1 MANDEI
7 DEQGDI
13 EGTNKS
19 ADVLEHV
26 ESVQDGENLDDIGNV
41 ELSNRLELSTGVV
54 VNVEACVDASGVNSG
69 EKRAAENTLVQNPRK
84 NRRHQ
89 GRLERNSL
97 KNLLLN
103 KIKKLRTQKRGL
115 RITLKLSS

>member
-13 EGTNKS
+13 EGTSKS

-26 ESVQDGENLDDIGNV
+26 ESVQDGENIDDIGNDIGNGIGNV
-41 ELSNRLELSTGVV
+41 ELSDRLDLSTGVV

-84 NRRHQ
+84 KQKTPRETR
-89 GRLERNSL
+89 
-97 KNLLLN
+97 
-103 KIKKLRTQKRGL
+103 KKLIEKSTPKENKSAVIGEV
-115 RITLKLSS
+115 